1 LAICG
6 GKMKNSMAFEK
17 HQEKV
22 INEMHE
28 RYLIYKMNKKKK
40 II

>member
-1 LAICG
+1 
-6 GKMKNSMAFEK
+6 MKNSVAFEK
-17 HQEKV
+17 HQEQV
-22 INEMHE
+22 IHEMHE

>member
-1 LAICG
+1 
-6 GKMKNSMAFEK
+6 MKNSMAFEK

-22 INEMHE
+22 INEMRE

-40 II
+40 IMKL